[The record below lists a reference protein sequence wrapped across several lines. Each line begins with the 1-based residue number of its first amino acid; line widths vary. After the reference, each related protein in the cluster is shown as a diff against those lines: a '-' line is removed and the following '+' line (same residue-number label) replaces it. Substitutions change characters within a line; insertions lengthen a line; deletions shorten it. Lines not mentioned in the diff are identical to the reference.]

1 MLIIYICT
9 FSLKG
14 HSLQWAW
21 FLKKDRNSFSTA
33 PSLSSRYH
41 FEGIIVI
48 TQDTLSTDET
58 ILEAILGYPVIAWSQ
73 DGESSMTTVN
83 GRYDMPRRSFRRS
96 CISTFHRSGED
107 WRCFFRF
114 FHSKVNDLDFRD
126 PFKNALWYLN
136 FHFCW
141 DCRIVFPFFFH
152 GAPVICTRPPDSLPW
167 LRGMWHYWAASR
179 VCQDAQ
185 KLPWVDGSCWI
196 LLKRMDAWTQK
207 SSWSHK

>member
-1 MLIIYICT
+1 MQ
-9 FSLKG
+9 KG
-14 HSLQWAW
+14 LTEQTSAVAQMRWEDAGILSEMGRKSVPSVNMVDAKITVTPSSKHDSS
-21 FLKKDRNSFSTA
+21 KKDRNSFSTA

-58 ILEAILGYPVIAWSQ
+58 ILEAILSRPVIAWSQ

-126 PFKNALWYLN
+126 PFKFVL
-136 FHFCW
+136 
-141 DCRIVFPFFFH
+141 
-152 GAPVICTRPPDSLPW
+152 
-167 LRGMWHYWAASR
+167 
-179 VCQDAQ
+179 
-185 KLPWVDGSCWI
+185 
-196 LLKRMDAWTQK
+196 
-207 SSWSHK
+207 